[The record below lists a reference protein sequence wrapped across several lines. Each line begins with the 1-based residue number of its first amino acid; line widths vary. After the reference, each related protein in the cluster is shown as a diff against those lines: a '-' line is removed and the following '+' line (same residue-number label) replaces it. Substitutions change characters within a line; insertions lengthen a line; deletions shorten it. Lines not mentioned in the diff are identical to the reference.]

1 MLILVIFP
9 AATSSLGWLW
19 LITGGELGLVLELV
33 QVS

>member
-1 MLILVIFP
+1 MLIIL

-19 LITGGELGLVLELV
+19 LITGGELGLVLKLV